1 MADRSTLV
9 VPIVLILMGGG
20 WLLSSLGV
28 LPEIDWVWTLGLA
41 AGGVLPFLL
50 GGWNKGTFV
59 TGGFFAAACVLSVL
73 RQTGRLD
80 VKVEVPLLVTLLGV
94 LMLVAHHPAIP
105 PLEASRQGG
114 GDSDN

>member
-1 MADRSTLV
+1 MSNRSTLV
-9 VPIVLILMGGG
+9 VPIVLILLGGG

-41 AGGVLPFLL
+41 AAGVLPFLL

-94 LMLVAHHPAIP
+94 LMLAAHHPAIP
-105 PLEASRQGG
+105 PLDASAQGG
-114 GDSDN
+114 GD